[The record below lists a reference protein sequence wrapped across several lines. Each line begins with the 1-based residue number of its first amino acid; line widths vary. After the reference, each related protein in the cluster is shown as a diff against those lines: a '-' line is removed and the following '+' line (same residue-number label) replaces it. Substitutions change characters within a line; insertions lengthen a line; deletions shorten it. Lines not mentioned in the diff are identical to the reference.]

1 MIFHI
6 AFVLCLLLSI
16 LGIRSYITFLGQA
29 KFTFNFLPKKS
40 IRVPVETVMAL
51 LCHLSRVFIN
61 CRISGVTKGACSF
74 KISENKVLNVST

>member
-16 LGIRSYITFLGQA
+16 LSIRSYITFLGQA

-40 IRVPVETVMAL
+40 IRVPVETV
-51 LCHLSRVFIN
+51 
-61 CRISGVTKGACSF
+61 ISGNGPFVPFITG
-74 KISENKVLNVST
+74 LH